1 MVDAPIKHSYRAL
14 YVALGIMFVLLTV
27 QLYNMQILQGSTY
40 NDLAKGNREKLITTP
55 ASRGVIYDR
64 TGQRL
69 VVNNPSYSVAVT
81 PSDLPDVNCATGSLE
96 GAAVFKILS
105 DTLKT
110 GDVIAL
116 KPVDLPPDK
125 MVEVANR
132 LSVPLQVNKNILLDS
147 ITQVM
152 TSTPKSAN
160 LFLIRSDVPVTAG
173 NQLRAEAADLP
184 GIKIYNAME
193 YNFVAH
199 FDNCLKPVIVLSN
212 IPYDVAV
219 KLDTMHAQLPGV
231 SVVSEPVRVYTNGPY
246 FAHLLGYVG
255 PISPQEYSQN
265 QDTYAPDDKVGAT
278 GLESVLENDLRGT
291 KGIAQVVVNSDQH
304 IVSQI
309 ASQAPIT
316 GNNVTLTIDAGLQIS
331 VTQALQ
337 KGLQEANVQA
347 GVAIVERVDTGQIL
361 SMVSLPSYDNNLFS
375 SGISQSNFDRLNS
388 DPTLPMFD
396 RAVSGAYPPGS
407 TFKMITAS
415 AALQENVVTPDTTV
429 FCPGYIQVPY
439 TFNESQRT
447 TFRDWRAAG
456 HGDLNIVQAITE
468 SSDTFFYIMAGPHQV
483 DRTIHNDN
491 GTDTQ
496 VFTRYYTPGAAT
508 PMDFNGL
515 GIDKLHSYAEAFGL
529 GQPTGI
535 DLPGEATGIAPDP
548 TWKKTATP
556 DNPWSLGDTLFTAI
570 GQGDNLV
577 TPLQLVNVTAAV
589 ANGGTLYQPQLVLNV
604 TDSSGKIV
612 QDFQSKTIRQVPVS
626 PQNLALVREG
636 MHDVVSDPVKGT
648 AAGHIT
654 LKSVQWAGKTGTAEY
669 GNPIA
674 IKDGVEVRR
683 AHAWFTAFAP
693 YDNPQIAIVVLLE
706 GGQESL
712 EGSTYAVPVADEIMK
727 DYFHV
732 SK

>member
-1 MVDAPIKHSYRAL
+1 MAM
-14 YVALGIMFVLLTV
+14 GIMFVLLV
-27 QLYNMQILQGSTY
+27 AQLYNMQILHGSTY
-40 NDLAKGNREKLITTP
+40 NDLAKGNREKLITTS
-55 ASRGVIYDR
+55 ASRGIIYDR

-152 TSTPKSAN
+152 TSTPKSGS
-160 LFLIRSDVPVTAG
+160 LFLIRRDVPVAAG
-173 NQLRAEAADLP
+173 DQLRAEAAQLP
-184 GIKIYNAME
+184 GIHIYNAME
-193 YNFVAH
+193 YNFITH
-199 FDNCLKPVIVLSN
+199 FDNCLKPVVVEAN

-219 KLDTMHAQLPGV
+219 KLETMHAQLPGV

-246 FAHLLGYVG
+246 FSHLLGYVG
-255 PISPQEYSQN
+255 PISQEKYAQN
-265 QDTYAPDDKVGAT
+265 QDTYAPDDKVGQT
-278 GLESVLENDLRGT
+278 GLEATLENDLRGT
-291 KGIAQVVVNSDQH
+291 KGVSQVVVDSNQH
-304 IVSQI
+304 IVSEI

-316 GNNVTLTIDAGLQIS
+316 GNNVTLTIDSSLQMS

-347 GVAIVERVDTGQIL
+347 GVAIVMRVDNGQIL

-375 SGISQSNFDRLNS
+375 SGISQSNYDRLNS
-388 DPTLPMFD
+388 DPTLPMFN
-396 RAVSGAYPPGS
+396 RAVGGAYPPGS

-415 AALQENVVTPDTTV
+415 AALQESVVTPSTQV

-439 TFNESQRT
+439 TYNENERT

-456 HGDLNIVQAITE
+456 HGNLNIIQAITE

-496 VFTRYYTPGAAT
+496 IFTRYYTPGSRT
-508 PMDFNGL
+508 PVDFNGL
-515 GIDKLHSYAEAFGL
+515 GIDKLHSYATAFGL
-529 GQPTGI
+529 GQPTGV
-535 DLPGEATGIAPDP
+535 DLPGEVAGIAPDP

-604 TDSSGKIV
+604 TDPSGKV
-612 QDFQSKTIRQVPVS
+612 VRDYQPKVIRQVPVS
-626 PQNLALVREG
+626 PDNLALVRQG
-636 MHDVVSDPVKGT
+636 MHDVVSDPIKGT
-648 AAGHIT
+648 ASAHIT
-654 LKSVQWAGKTGTAEY
+654 LKSVQWAGKTGTAEF
-669 GNPIA
+669 GAPIA
-674 IKDGVEVRR
+674 IKNGVEVRR

-727 DYFHV
+727 DYFHA